1 MQVNKDPTDVT
12 VSLKEYEEVSV
23 IAEGCTKD
31 LVGYTGCATI
41 ECQNISP
48 ARR

>member
-1 MQVNKDPTDVT
+1 MQVNTDPTDMA

-31 LVGYTGCATI
+31 SVGYTGCATI